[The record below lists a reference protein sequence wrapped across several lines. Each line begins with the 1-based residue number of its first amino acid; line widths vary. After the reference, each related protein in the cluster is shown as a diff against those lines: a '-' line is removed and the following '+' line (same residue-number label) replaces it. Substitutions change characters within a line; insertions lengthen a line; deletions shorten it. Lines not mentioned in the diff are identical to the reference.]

1 MGVYEMKLVNKI
13 NEITKHMRED
23 GLDLLFIGTSTDL
36 EYLTG
41 LSSMSC
47 ERFKALTILKDGR
60 HFFICPELYYEET
73 RKAFGDKETI
83 FVWSDSE
90 GFLKSVD
97 EANCLYHLEDMNIG
111 VNDVIRAIDMIAIQ
125 GVISAN
131 FLDGSGVMEKVR
143 QIKDEEEMKL
153 MKKAA
158 LIADQV
164 AEEIVRFIRP
174 GLTEGD
180 IAKRIK
186 ELFIEKGAD
195 DISFEPIVASGPNS
209 SKPHYNDDK
218 RIIEERDIIV
228 LDFGGRYKGYCSD
241 MSRTVFIGKPT
252 KEQEEVYNIVRQ
264 ANTEAELFARQGV
277 TASEVD
283 KKARDIIKKAGYGQY
298 FLNRTGHG
306 IGMAIHEAP
315 YIKEGNGVVLKNGM
329 TFSIEPGIYI
339 AGQFGMRIENI
350 VLVEN
355 SESNVLNKFTK
366 EIIIL

>member
-1 MGVYEMKLVNKI
+1 MEEYEMKFAEKI
-13 NEITKHMRED
+13 NNITKHMKEN
-23 GLDLLFIGTSTDL
+23 GVDLLFIGTSTDL

-47 ERFKALTILKDGR
+47 ERFKALAILEDGR

-73 RKAFGDKETI
+73 RQAYGEQGKI

-90 GFLKSVD
+90 GFLKSIVK
-97 EANCLYHLEDMNIG
+97 ANDFYHLENMNIG

-125 GVISAN
+125 GIIPAN
-131 FLDGSGVMEKVR
+131 FLDGSGIMEKVR
-143 QIKDEEEMKL
+143 QIKDEKEMEL
-153 MKKAA
+153 MKKSS

-164 AEEIVRFIRP
+164 AEEIVKFIRP
-174 GLTEGD
+174 GVTEGD

-218 RIIEERDIIV
+218 RVIEDRDIIV

-241 MSRTVFIGKPT
+241 MSRTVFVGKPT
-252 KEQEEVYNIVRQ
+252 KEQEEIYNIVRR

-283 KKARDIIKKAGYGQY
+283 KKARDIIKEAGYGEN

-306 IGMAIHEAP
+306 IGMAVHEAP
-315 YIKEGNGVVLKNGM
+315 YIKEGNDVVLKDGM
-329 TFSIEPGIYI
+329 TFSVEPGIYI
-339 AGQFGMRIENI
+339 AGRFGMRIENI
-350 VLVEN
+350 VLIEKGK
-355 SESNVLNKFTK
+355 SNILNKFTK
-366 EIIIL
+366 EMIIL

>member
-1 MGVYEMKLVNKI
+1 MKLQSKI
-13 NEITKHMRED
+13 GDITKYMKED
-23 GLDLLFIGTSTDL
+23 DLDLLLIGTSTDL

-41 LSSMSC
+41 LSSMAC
-47 ERFKALTILKDGR
+47 ERFKALAILKDGR
-60 HFFICPELYYEET
+60 HFFISPELYYEET
-73 RKAFGDKETI
+73 RQVFGDDEKI
-83 FVWSDSE
+83 FVWSDSD
-90 GFLKSVD
+90 GFLKSIH
-97 EANCLYHLEDMNIG
+97 EADAIYQLQDMNIG

-125 GVISAN
+125 GVIHGK
-131 FLDGSGVMEKVR
+131 FFDGSGIMEKVR
-143 QIKDEEEMKL
+143 QIKDEEEMAL
-153 MKKAA
+153 MKKSA

-164 AEEIVRFIRP
+164 AEEIIQFIRP

-241 MSRTVFIGKPT
+241 MSRTVFVGKPT
-252 KEQEEVYNIVRQ
+252 KEQEEIYNIVRR
-264 ANTEAELFARQGV
+264 ANTEAELFAREGV

-283 KKARDIIKKAGYGQY
+283 KKARDIIKEAGYGQY

-315 YIKEGNGVVLKNGM
+315 YIKEGNEVILQNGM
-329 TFSIEPGIYI
+329 TFSVEPGIYI
-339 AGQFGMRIENI
+339 AGKFGMRIENI
-350 VLVEN
+350 VLIEDGK
-355 SESNVLNKFTK
+355 SNILNKFTK
-366 EIIIL
+366 EMIVL